1 MASVSYLDLA
11 SRKTLSSLLQRKT
24 IRVIV
29 FFICLA
35 PFAQLI
41 YYVAAN
47 KAGPDPAQAL
57 SHLSGEWALNFL
69 LFTLTITPL
78 RQLTGVQVVVTYR
91 RMLGLYSFFYASLHL
106 LFFVALYLAWDFG
119 DLAAELRER
128 PYITLGFLAWLLLLP
143 LALTSTNAWR
153 RRLKRAWNRLHKL
166 VYLAALIAVLHVW
179 WQLRQSYVDQVF
191 YTALFMMLMIA
202 RIQSHKLQK

>member
-11 SRKTLSSLLQRKT
+11 SRKKLSSLLQRKT

-35 PFAQLI
+35 PFAQLVYSI
-41 YYVAAN
+41 AAN
-47 KAGPDPAQAL
+47 KVGPDPAQAL

-91 RMLGLYSFFYASLHL
+91 RMLGIYSFFYASLHL
-106 LFFVALYLAWDFG
+106 LVFVALYLAWDFG

-191 YTALFMMLMIA
+191 YTAFFMMLMIA
-202 RIQSHKLQK
+202 RIQSYKLKK